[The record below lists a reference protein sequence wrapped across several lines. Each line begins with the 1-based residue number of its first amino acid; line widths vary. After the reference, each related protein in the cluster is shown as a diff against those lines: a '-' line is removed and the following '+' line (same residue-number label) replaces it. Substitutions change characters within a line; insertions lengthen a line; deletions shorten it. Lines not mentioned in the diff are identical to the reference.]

1 MAAIRHLASPPL
13 LRALLPVSNAPLRP
27 VLGIPVLRHI
37 HQNSLFPSITLP
49 IPVAAIA
56 GLSSI
61 FNDIWE
67 SILRAVPKKK
77 TSHMKKRQRQM
88 ASGKHLKDVTE
99 LNKSIKH
106 WFKEGSSEAT
116 TTGAEKSKQ
125 YLTVH
130 TLENAHPTD
139 VFSIAPTKIQLLSA
153 SGSSTIRIHS
163 TTEPDFPQIQ
173 TLDGVHKLGC
183 HHIVTSSEG
192 KRAASAGFGGE
203 VKFWACGEDGQW
215 TKEDIELDVPPRA
228 GELWAVAL
236 SGDGRYLASSSYDG
250 KVSMW
255 DLAAGDG
262 TATRIRHY
270 ETKGSFGTCVDI
282 STDAAL
288 LASGHQNGSLHIFN
302 NTTSRLLHSLPGLL
316 SPIRAI
322 RFSPLT
328 TLLAA
333 GGDSRIIG
341 LYDVRSGE
349 QVAQLL
355 GHQAWIMSLDWSD
368 TGEWLL
374 SGAWDGKAK
383 VWRTETRECVA
394 TQGFDGGTVWA
405 GRWLPRVTG
414 MPERFTVAGQGGG
427 IGFLREASGSG

>member
-1 MAAIRHLASPPL
+1 MAAIRHLANPSL

-27 VLGIPVLRHI
+27 VLGIPVLRYI

-49 IPVAAIA
+49 IPVAAIV

-61 FNDIWE
+61 LSDIWE

-99 LNKSIKH
+99 LNKCSGCGRVKRAH
-106 WFKEGSSEAT
+106 VLCPYCV
-116 TTGAEKSKQ
+116 Q
-125 YLTVH
+125 
-130 TLENAHPTD
+130 AHPTD
-139 VFSIAPTKIQLLSA
+139 VFSIAPIKTHLLSA

-173 TLDGVHKLGC
+173 TLDGAHKLGC

-192 KRAASAGFGGE
+192 KRAASTGFGGE
-203 VKFWACGEDGQW
+203 VKFWACGEDGTW
-215 TKEDIELDVPPRA
+215 TKEDVELDVPPRA
-228 GELWAVAL
+228 GELWAIAL

-250 KVSMW
+250 KMSMW

-262 TATRIRHY
+262 AATRIRHY

-316 SPIRAI
+316 SPIRSI
-322 RFSPLT
+322 RFSPLS

-333 GGDSRIIG
+333 AGDSRIIG

-405 GRWLPRVTG
+405 GRWLPRVVG
-414 MPERFTVAGQGGG
+414 GPERFAVAGQGGG